1 MTAQST
7 SSSIARASAIV
18 GLGNIASRVL
28 GLAREIVLAALFG
41 VSAPLEAFNNA
52 TLVSRSIFDLLIAG
66 HVSSAIVPVMSE
78 IDEKEG
84 RDALY
89 RVLAAMAGLI
99 VLIVTAVIVLL
110 IASSGVISVLLN
122 GSGTTIAF
130 NAYTKFTTVSG
141 WATGQLGG
149 ADWQTVELT
158 ARLIQLT
165 SPALLLM
172 SLFALYSG
180 ALYALRIFV
189 YPALAAVA
197 FNATMVAATLIFARG
212 GQIYGVALAWMLAA
226 AAQLALQL
234 YGLRSGKLAISFRFR
249 DRLVAPALRRI
260 GKLYVPVIGALVV
273 DLATTRL
280 LTYALAARAAIDH
293 GNNYLQYATTLIQF
307 PQGLV
312 ATAISA
318 AVLPTLSRAAS
329 SEDRRAYDDTL
340 GLGLR
345 LTTVLILPAAAAMA
359 VLAVPIIQ
367 LIFENGQFGPDA
379 TAITAVALRYYLIG
393 LPFAAWDLLLIY
405 AFYARQDTATPAA
418 VGVVSLIVYT
428 IAALLLFPAFDLYAL
443 MLADAVKHI
452 THAALSAVLLI
463 RRRGRLEDQR
473 LLGTL
478 AKTLIATAGM
488 ALAAYVALQIRGVDG
503 GGSTL
508 QELITVVFTL
518 GVSGMVY
525 AALAYILRIE
535 EFRIVL
541 GLVTARLRR

>member
-1 MTAQST
+1 VTAQST

-28 GLAREIVLAALFG
+28 GLVREIVLATIFGASAALE
-41 VSAPLEAFNNA
+41 SFNNA
-52 TLVSRSIFDLLIAG
+52 VLVSRSIFDLLIAG

-78 IDEKEG
+78 IEEKEG

-99 VLIVTAVIVLL
+99 VIVLAVVVILL
-110 IASSGVISVLLN
+110 IATSGVIAGL
-122 GSGTTIAF
+122 I
-130 NAYTKFTTVSG
+130 
-141 WATGQLGG
+141 
-149 ADWQTVELT
+149 DDDPETVELT
-158 ARLIQLT
+158 SRLIQLT

-197 FNATMVAATLIFARG
+197 FNATMVAATLIFASG

-234 YGLRSGKLAISFRFR
+234 YGLRSGKLAVSFRFR
-249 DRLVAPALRRI
+249 DPLVAPALRRI
-260 GKLYVPVIGALVV
+260 GLLYMPVIGALVV

-280 LTYALAARAAIDH
+280 LTYALAARAAIDY
-293 GNNYLQYATTLIQF
+293 GNTYMQWATTLIQF

-329 SEDRRAYDDTL
+329 SDDRQAYDDTL

-367 LIFENGQFGPDA
+367 LLFENGAYTPAD
-379 TAITAVALRYYLIG
+379 TVITANALRLYLIG

-418 VGVVSLIVYT
+418 VGVVSLVVYT
-428 IAALLLFPAFDLYAL
+428 VAALLLFPSFGLYAL

-452 THAALSAVLLI
+452 THAALSTVLLI
-463 RRRGRLEDQR
+463 RRRGRLGDQR

-478 AKTLIATAGM
+478 AKTLVATAGM
-488 ALAAYVALQIRGVDG
+488 ALAAYFALQMRGTDW

-518 GVSGMVY
+518 GVSGIVY

-541 GLVTARLRR
+541 NLIGGKLRR

>member
-1 MTAQST
+1 MSAQST

-28 GLAREIVLAALFG
+28 GLVREIVLASLFG
-41 VSAPLEAFNNA
+41 ASAALVAFNNA
-52 TLVSRSIFDLLIAG
+52 VLVSRSIFDLLIAG
-66 HVSSAIVPVMSE
+66 HVSSAIVPVLSE

-84 RDALY
+84 REALY
-89 RVLAAMAGLI
+89 RVIAAMAGLL
-99 VLIVTAVIVLL
+99 VLVLTVVVLL
-110 IASSGVISVLLN
+110 LTASSGL
-122 GSGTTIAF
+122 IAE
-130 NAYTKFTTVSG
+130 
-141 WATGQLGG
+141 LIGG
-149 ADWQTVELT
+149 KDPETVELT
-158 ARLIQLT
+158 TRLIQLT

-180 ALYALRIFV
+180 TLYALRIFV

-197 FNATMVAATLIFARG
+197 FNATMVAATLIFARN

-234 YGLRSGKLAISFRFR
+234 YGLRSGKLALSFRFR
-249 DRLVAPALRRI
+249 DPLVTPALKRI
-260 GKLYVPVIGALVV
+260 GRLYLPVIGALVV

-280 LTYALAARAAIDH
+280 LTYALAARAAIDY
-293 GNNYLQYATTLIQF
+293 GNTYMQWATTLMQF

-312 ATAISA
+312 STAISA

-329 SEDRRAYDDTL
+329 SDNRKAYDDTL

-367 LIFENGQFGPDA
+367 LLFENGAYTPAD
-379 TAITAVALRYYLIG
+379 TTITANALRLYLIG

-418 VGVVSLIVYT
+418 IGIVSLVIYT
-428 IAALLLFPAFDLYAL
+428 LATLLLFPLFGLYAL

-452 THAALSAVLLI
+452 THTALSAVLLI
-463 RRRGRLEDQR
+463 RRHGRLGDQR
-473 LLGTL
+473 LGGTL
-478 AKTLIATAGM
+478 VKTLIATAGM
-488 ALAAYVALQIRGVDG
+488 AGAAYLALGMRGTAW
-503 GGSTL
+503 GGSTI
-508 QELITVVFTL
+508 QELITVVFSL
-518 GVSGMVY
+518 GVCGVVY
-525 AALAYILRIE
+525 AALAYLLRIE
-535 EFRIVL
+535 EFHTVL
-541 GLVTARLRR
+541 ALVASRRRR

>member
-1 MTAQST
+1 VSLC
-7 SSSIARASAIV
+7 AR
-18 GLGNIASRVL
+18 
-28 GLAREIVLAALFG
+28 
-41 VSAPLEAFNNA
+41 
-52 TLVSRSIFDLLIAG
+52 
-66 HVSSAIVPVMSE
+66 
-78 IDEKEG
+78 
-84 RDALY
+84 
-89 RVLAAMAGLI
+89 
-99 VLIVTAVIVLL
+99 
-110 IASSGVISVLLN
+110 
-122 GSGTTIAF
+122 
-130 NAYTKFTTVSG
+130 
-141 WATGQLGG
+141 
-149 ADWQTVELT
+149 
-158 ARLIQLT
+158 
-165 SPALLLM
+165 
-172 SLFALYSG
+172 YSG
-180 ALYALRIFV
+180 ALAALRIFV
-189 YPALAAVA
+189 YPALAAFA

-234 YGLRSGKLAISFRFR
+234 YGLRSGKLALSFRFR
-249 DRLVAPALRRI
+249 DRLAAPVLRRI

-280 LTYALAARAAIDH
+280 LTYALAARAALDH
-293 GNNYLQYATTLIQF
+293 GNTYMVWATTLIQF

-329 SEDRRAYDDTL
+329 SDDRRAYDDTL

-367 LIFENGQFGPDA
+367 LLFENGRFGPDA
-379 TAITAVALRYYLIG
+379 TAITAVALRLYLIG

-418 VGVVSLIVYT
+418 VGVVSLVVYT
-428 IAALLLFPAFDLYAL
+428 IAALLLFPSFGLYAL

-452 THAALSAVLLI
+452 THTTLSAVLLI
-463 RRRGRLEDQR
+463 RRRGRLGDQR
-473 LLGTL
+473 LVGTL
-478 AKTLIATAGM
+478 VKTLIASVGM
-488 ALAAYVALQIRGVDG
+488 AVAAYLALQMRGTDW

-518 GVSGMVY
+518 GVSGIVY
-525 AALAYILRIE
+525 AALAYVLRIE
-535 EFRIVL
+535 EFRTVL

>member
-1 MTAQST
+1 M
-7 SSSIARASAIV
+7 
-18 GLGNIASRVL
+18 L
-28 GLAREIVLAALFG
+28 GLVREIVLATIFG
-41 VSAPLEAFNNA
+41 ASAALEAFNNA
-52 TLVSRSIFDLLIAG
+52 VLVSRSIFDLLIAG

-99 VLIVTAVIVLL
+99 VLVLTVVVLIL
-110 IASSGVISVLLN
+110 IATSGL
-122 GSGTTIAF
+122 IA
-130 NAYTKFTTVSG
+130 G
-141 WATGQLGG
+141 LIGG
-149 ADWQTVELT
+149 KDPQTVELT
-158 ARLIQLT
+158 SRLIQLT

-197 FNATMVAATLIFARG
+197 FNATMVAATLIFASG

-234 YGLRSGKLAISFRFR
+234 YGLRSGKLALSFRFR
-249 DRLVAPALRRI
+249 DPLVAPALRRI

-280 LTYALAARAAIDH
+280 LTYALAARAAIDY
-293 GNNYLQYATTLIQF
+293 GNTYMQWATTLIQF

-329 SEDRRAYDDTL
+329 ADDRQAYDDTL

-367 LIFENGQFGPDA
+367 LLFENGKYTPAD
-379 TAITAVALRYYLIG
+379 TVITANALRLYLIG

-405 AFYARQDTATPAA
+405 AFYARQDTTTPAA
-418 VGVVSLIVYT
+418 VGIVSLVVYT
-428 IAALLLFPAFDLYAL
+428 VAALLLFPSFGLYAL

-463 RRRGRLEDQR
+463 RRRGRLGDQR
-473 LLGTL
+473 LLSTL
-478 AKTLIATAGM
+478 VKTLIATAGM
-488 ALAAYVALQIRGVDG
+488 ALAAYLALQLRGTDWD
-503 GGSTL
+503 GSTF

-518 GVSGMVY
+518 GVSGFAY

-535 EFRIVL
+535 EFRTVL
-541 GLVTARLRR
+541 GLVAGRFRR